1 MVKNLIEHLRLSSI
15 TFGTV
20 KGQRFA
26 HFKIH
31 ETFIHLG
38 IDFSISLNQYF
49 RTGFDTFKIKL
60 LLLEI
65 LTDFITGLK
74 HAVAVLL
81 HQAYCLTCIYN
92 CIIFFLLM

>member
-15 TFGTV
+15 PFGTV

-92 CIIFFLLM
+92 CIIFFLLK